1 LTLSVSDKRRLI
13 EADANIISISRQC
26 ELLGISRSGL
36 YYQPAEESPENLSL
50 MKKID
55 EQYIKTPFYGSRRM
69 AAFLKKEG
77 EDANR
82 KRVQRLMRLM
92 GIEAIYP
99 KPRTTIKSE
108 DHKIYPYLLQGVSIV
123 RPNQVWSTDITYIRT
138 LRGFLYLVAIIDWY
152 SRYILSWGLS
162 NTLDRYFCIEA
173 LKEALDRG
181 KPEIF
186 NSDQGSQ
193 FTSVEFT
200 GILKAAD
207 VKISMDGRGRVFD
220 NIFVERLWR
229 TIKYEEVYIKDY
241 EDGPSAYKG
250 LSVYIPFYNDERL
263 HQSLNYLTP
272 SAIYHG
278 VSN

>member
-193 FTSVEFT
+193 FTSVEFN
-200 GILKAAD
+200 GILKAED

>member
-1 LTLSVSDKRRLI
+1 MTLSVSDKRRLI